1 MIYLK
6 LFEGYQSES
15 EVEKICRRYNIGDK
29 FGESWTLNSNGL
41 VDVYGKV
48 KLFGR
53 GLKKIPLKFGEV
65 TGGFFCEN
73 NQLTSLEGAPH
84 KVGGGFSCSNNQLTN
99 LEGAPNTVGGI
110 FNCENNQLT
119 SLEGAPN
126 TVSSHFFCH
135 SNNIRS
141 FDGLMNIGGDF
152 YCWTNPLFSIWE
164 IINSFT
170 VGVNNFPENSD
181 RYKWDSE
188 KMEFFNDLDIIR
200 GEEIAI
206 ERLNFF
212 LEEMGLD
219 PVESV
224 KGYKNIY

>member
-1 MIYLK
+1 MRYLK
-6 LFEGYQSES
+6 LFEGYQTES

-53 GLKKIPLKFGEV
+53 GLKKLPLKFGEV
-65 TGGFFCEN
+65 TDGFFCEN

-110 FNCENNQLT
+110 FNCQNNQLT

-152 YCWTNPLFSIWE
+152 YCWHNPLFSIWE

-212 LEEMGLD
+212 LEEIGLEK
-219 PVESV
+219 VENV

>member
-1 MIYLK
+1 MRYLK
-6 LFEGYQSES
+6 LFENHQTEA
-15 EVEKICRRYNIGDK
+15 EVAKICRRYNI
-29 FGESWTLNSNGL
+29 SNWNLNSNGL
-41 VDVYGKV
+41 VDVDDKV

-53 GLKKIPLKFGEV
+53 GLKKLPLKFGEV

-84 KVGGGFSCSNNQLTN
+84 KVGGGFSCSNNQLTS

-141 FDGLMNIGGDF
+141 FDGLMNIGGYF

-170 VGVNNFPENSD
+170 NFPENSD

-206 ERLNFF
+206 DRLNFF
-212 LEEMGLD
+212 LEEMGL
-219 PVESV
+219 PTVENV